1 MIDPIWKEHT
11 FQVMEQAPEAKCV
24 SLLSQV
30 MDKFETL
37 SPSQKDA
44 IAKWFGK
51 NYERETIK
59 REKIYIDGIDK
70 PLEFDLSPGG
80 MRYPLEK

>member
-1 MIDPIWKEHT
+1 MPDPIWKEHT
-11 FQVMEQAPEAKCV
+11 FKVMEQAPEAKCV

-30 MDKFETL
+30 MDEFEAL
-37 SPSQKDA
+37 SPGQKDA

-59 REKIYIDGIDK
+59 RDEVFIDGIDK
-70 PLEFDLSPGG
+70 PFDYKIGP
-80 MRYPLEK
+80 

>member
-11 FQVMEQAPEAKCV
+11 FKVMEQAPEAKCV

-30 MDKFETL
+30 MDEFNTL

-51 NYERETIK
+51 NYEREVIGK
-59 REKIYIDGIDK
+59 EEIYIEGVDK
-70 PLEFDLSPGG
+70 PLTYKIGLS
-80 MRYPLEK
+80 

>member
-1 MIDPIWKEHT
+1 MTDPIWKEHT
-11 FQVMEQAPEAKCV
+11 FKVMEQAPEAKCV

-30 MDKFETL
+30 MDEFNIL

-51 NYERETIK
+51 NYEREVVGPEEIFIEGTD
-59 REKIYIDGIDK
+59 RPLTYKIG
-70 PLEFDLSPGG
+70 PS
-80 MRYPLEK
+80 

>member
-1 MIDPIWKEHT
+1 MTDPIWKEHA

-30 MDKFETL
+30 MEEFDTL

-51 NYERETIK
+51 NYEIETVK
-59 REKIYIDGIDK
+59 REKLFIEGIDR
-70 PLEFDLSPGG
+70 PLEVESK
-80 MRYPLEK
+80 Y

>member
-30 MDKFETL
+30 MEEFDAL
-37 SPSQKDA
+37 SSSQKDA

-51 NYERETIK
+51 NYEIDTVK
-59 REKIYIDGIDK
+59 REKLFIEGIDR
-70 PLEFDLSPGG
+70 PLEVESK
-80 MRYPLEK
+80 Y

>member
-1 MIDPIWKEHT
+1 MPDPIWKEHT

-30 MDKFETL
+30 MDEFDTL
-37 SPSQKDA
+37 SPGQKDA

-51 NYERETIK
+51 NYEREVIGK
-59 REKIYIDGIDK
+59 EEIFIEGVDK
-70 PLEFDLSPGG
+70 PLTYKIGPS
-80 MRYPLEK
+80 